1 MKKFNT
7 IVLGCSGLIGIALSR
22 LLINNKTLF
31 VSRTKPKNISKYW
44 KKIDLDKDIKNLPKK
59 VEKIFFL
66 SSPYYTINNLRK
78 NNIYLKELKWLKKII
93 NNTKTKKF
101 IYLSSSSIY
110 LKNHKI
116 GKVKKKCEKF
126 LKKSNIPILQ
136 IWRPYN
142 LVGIDQNKISDHF
155 HNILIKKI
163 FIEKLNKYKFNGN
176 ENDIRG
182 YSSVKKFCSIILKK
196 SHANKSFTC
205 DYGNP
210 NGIKIK
216 DIIKIFTRIL
226 KKKYNRSFVAT
237 FQNSIPNKNIIRKR
251 ASVYSYYSKE
261 NSKKILANYYNNLI
275 NDKAKK
281 SNIFH

>member
-22 LLINNKTLF
+22 LLKNNKTLF

-44 KKIDLDKDIKNLPKK
+44 KKIDLDKDIKSLPKK
-59 VEKIFFL
+59 VEKIVFL

-101 IYLSSSSIY
+101 VYLSSSSIY

-126 LKKSNIPILQ
+126 LKKSNISILQ

-163 FIEKLNKYKFNGN
+163 FIDELNKYEFNGN

-182 YSSVKKFCSIILKK
+182 YSSVEKFCSVMLRK
-196 SHANKSFTC
+196 SNTTKSFTC
-205 DYGNP
+205 DYGNYK
-210 NGIKIK
+210 GIKIK
-216 DIIKIFTRIL
+216 DIVKIFSYIL
-226 KKKYNRSFVAT
+226 KKKYNRNFVAI
-237 FQNSIPNKNIIRKR
+237 FKNPYPNKNII
-251 ASVYSYYSKE
+251 SNNNLLYSYNSKE
-261 NSKKILANYYNNLI
+261 NSKKILVNYYNNLI
-275 NDKAKK
+275 DEKTRKVQ
-281 SNIFH
+281 HL